1 MPQNPSWRWL
11 PSRPSAPQL
20 AHDAAAS
27 KAQSRPCLPVVEP
40 LGDRIMLSADVEVIT
55 DNPDQTPKLAIDQ
68 ILIGMIKG
76 ELQET
81 PTELSLLK
89 IVAEADPKLAN
100 KFTAGLLKIDDVLY
114 KVTEDLIKGELGD
127 IKIKKAIADVQSEFL
142 KIDALIGG
150 LGELGDI
157 KIVLD
162 NMENKATE
170 LLEVLLKIEPVNELS
185 DKERQLFLK
194 ITDTFGD
201 LDAGLLKLQ
210 EDVLARAATGKHIS
224 KGQLQYLQVK
234 FEDILVSSRQVTDGE
249 LKEQLLGT
257 VADYEKILIGL
268 LLPAV
273 DDKDVITVE

>member
-1 MPQNPSWRWL
+1 MPRNPSWKWL
-11 PSRPSAPQL
+11 SSRPSAPQL
-20 AHDAAAS
+20 AHDAADS
-27 KAQSRPCLPVVEP
+27 KAPSRPCLPVVEP
-40 LGDRIMLSADVEVIT
+40 LGDRILLSA
-55 DNPDQTPKLAIDQ
+55 NPPVAGEIPPNENPPAIDQ
-68 ILIGMIKG
+68 ILIGLLKG

-81 PTELSLLK
+81 ATELSLLK
-89 IVAEADPKLAN
+89 IVADADPSLTH

-114 KVTEDLIKGELGD
+114 KATEDLIKGGLTD
-127 IKIKKAIADVQSEFL
+127 LKIKKAVSDVQSEFL

-157 KIVLD
+157 KVILD
-162 NMENKATE
+162 RMENKATD
-170 LLEVLLKIEPVNELS
+170 LLEVLLKIDPVNELS
-185 DKERQLFLK
+185 DKEKQLFLK

-210 EDVLARAATGKHIS
+210 ENLVASKQS
-224 KGQLQYLQVK
+224 KGQLEYLKIK